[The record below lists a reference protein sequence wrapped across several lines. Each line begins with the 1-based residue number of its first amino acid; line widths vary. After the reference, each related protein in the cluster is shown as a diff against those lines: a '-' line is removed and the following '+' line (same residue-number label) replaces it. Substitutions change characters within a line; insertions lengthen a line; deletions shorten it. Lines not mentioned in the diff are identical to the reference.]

1 MNLTRKLYFLGCCCL
16 CFLERLFCGV
26 PVVVRLASR
35 ELRKYNLTGWLPTF
49 VSDAGSNVRRA
60 LAGRITEQTL
70 REGDNLAEW
79 ARCACHMLHNV
90 VHHALKHMEFRSHTM
105 EGPKTLL
112 EALNR

>member
-1 MNLTRKLYFLGCCCL
+1 MTISC
-16 CFLERLFCGV
+16 V
-26 PVVVRLASR
+26 PVVVGLASR

-60 LAGRITEQTL
+60 LGGRISLDTAV
-70 REGDNLAEW
+70 REGDNMAEW

-90 VHHALKHMEFRSHTM
+90 VQHALKHLEFRSHTM
-105 EGPKTLL
+105 EGPRTLW